1 MNPMKVLEEEKI
13 PQWNSMLGEEVPTK
27 SFDGHIYVKC
37 LKCKEPSSLA
47 RFIEH
52 YHKCNPTPYIC
63 LCGAHLNTEK
73 AAKEH
78 CIRHKKKQDQYQHL
92 SKGKIK
98 TSHPELPKP
107 REGQHFKYV
116 TLIFHVSVTAP
127 MVAQTICNNDQIIKR
142 KASYLQQLINSWA
155 LDKTGNLTKE
165 QVDGKIKSLMDEIQ
179 ELKTQNY
186 KDFMSLPSDYRP
198 KRE

>member
-1 MNPMKVLEEEKI
+1 MFHISVTAPMVAQTICNNDQIIKAKSAYLQQLINLWALDKTG
-13 PQWNSMLGEEVPTK
+13 NLTK
-27 SFDGHIYVKC
+27 EQVD
-37 LKCKEPSSLA
+37 
-47 RFIEH
+47 
-52 YHKCNPTPYIC
+52 
-63 LCGAHLNTEK
+63 
-73 AAKEH
+73 
-78 CIRHKKKQDQYQHL
+78 
-92 SKGKIK
+92 GKIK
-98 TSHPELPKP
+98 FLMDEIHPELPKP

-116 TLIFHVSVTAP
+116 TLIFHISVTAP

-165 QVDGKIKSLMDEIQ
+165 QVDGKIKSRMDEIQ

-186 KDFMSLPSDYRP
+186 KNFISLPSDYRP